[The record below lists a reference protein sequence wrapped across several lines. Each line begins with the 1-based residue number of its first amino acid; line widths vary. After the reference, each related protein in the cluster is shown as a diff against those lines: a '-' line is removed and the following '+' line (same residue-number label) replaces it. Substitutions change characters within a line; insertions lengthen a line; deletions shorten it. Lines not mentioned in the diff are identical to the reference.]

1 MDEVA
6 IQIAQKVVEDTK
18 YFSAIIGLV
27 GVVVGS
33 VLTIIGNI
41 VLHSL
46 KLWAEAGKYAPHKK
60 LITEMLEDERLSR

>member
-46 KLWAEAGKYAPHKK
+46 KL
-60 LITEMLEDERLSR
+60 